1 MLKSPPAASRLH
13 PRLRSS
19 AAGAGNSHR
28 VHGRVCDRL
37 VVPFG
42 PQRDWIPL
50 MDARQLFALGALG
63 TGMLSLALQLTALCL
78 GAEDAERY
86 VFVRAANA
94 TAVLSLALL
103 SAAFVF

>member
-1 MLKSPPAASRLH
+1 
-13 PRLRSS
+13 
-19 AAGAGNSHR
+19 
-28 VHGRVCDRL
+28 
-37 VVPFG
+37 
-42 PQRDWIPL
+42 

-78 GAEDAERY
+78 GAEDVERY